1 MLEITQGEYV
11 ELTLKLIDPQTTR
24 PFDLTGY
31 NRFKVCI
38 PSDSGHIEITHTANA
53 NGSVVEISGDE
64 ILGEILAKF
73 YPTDSAL
80 FKTDTELNVS
90 LEIYKTT
97 DSPAKPLRKV
107 FQRAIFVIAFDC

>member
-11 ELTLKLIDPQTTR
+11 ELTLKLIDPQTSR

-38 PSDSGHIEITHTANA
+38 PSESGHVEITHTANG
-53 NGSVVEISGDE
+53 NGSVVAINGDE

-90 LEIYKTT
+90 LEIYKSA
-97 DSPAKPLRKV
+97 DSPIKPLRKV
-107 FQRAIFVIAFDC
+107 FQRAIFVIPFEC

>member
-1 MLEITQGEYV
+1 MLEVTQGEYV

-38 PSDSGHIEITHTANA
+38 PSESGHVEITHTANA
-53 NGSVVEISGDE
+53 NGSVVAINGDE

-73 YPTDSAL
+73 YPTDSTL
-80 FKTDTELNVS
+80 FKTDTELNVA
-90 LEIYKTT
+90 LEIYKST
-97 DSPAKPLRKV
+97 DSPVKPLRKV
-107 FQRAIFVIAFDC
+107 FQRAIFVIPFEC